1 MTKMTRS
8 RALQTVAGTLAAPFV
23 GGRASAQSVTTL
35 RVGMIPIEP
44 TCLIYYAKENGYFDK
59 LGINVDVA
67 ENFSSPAVASAVLG
81 GTYDIGYATMSTLAE
96 AHVKGVPFVII
107 AADGLIV
114 PGLVIGGIM
123 TAANSTIRTAKDCNG
138 KTFGTSGLN
147 TQSEYAPR
155 AWVDKHGGDSS
166 TIKFVEIPFPQTAD
180 ALAAGRVDAAY
191 LVEPFI
197 TIATKKNHKR
207 ASLPP
212 GVSCATRLVSDHVVE
227 RSRPGRAGRARR
239 ARRADRL
246 LSAATTARSGHR
258 RRVLASL
265 RAAAPRQTLRGR
277 SHPVRLSWSRIR
289 RDRCVRAQ
297 PVSATDAFR
306 PVRRS
311 AHIRSW
317 SATRIIWLWMGTR
330 TPDPA
335 SIPDFSI
342 FDDPAPGTLT
352 KFDGSR
358 WPRTTN

>member
-197 TIATKKNHKR
+197 TIATKKNQVR
-207 ASLPP
+207 MLATGDDAIAPTYLASAWYATAAWAKAHPDL
-212 GVSCATRLVSDHVVE
+212 VSRFANGIGQAARWANANPAKVVPIVAAHLKADPVITAEATRTVYT
-227 RSRPGRAGRARR
+227 
-239 ARRADRL
+239 DRL
-246 LSAATTARSGHR
+246 VDAQIQPWIDITARYAKF
-258 RRVLASL
+258 ASFP
-265 RAAAPRQTLRGR
+265 AAELIYVPNR
-277 SHPVRLSWSRIR
+277 
-289 RDRCVRAQ
+289 
-297 PVSATDAFR
+297 
-306 PVRRS
+306 
-311 AHIRSW
+311 
-317 SATRIIWLWMGTR
+317 
-330 TPDPA
+330 
-335 SIPDFSI
+335 
-342 FDDPAPGTLT
+342 
-352 KFDGSR
+352 
-358 WPRTTN
+358 